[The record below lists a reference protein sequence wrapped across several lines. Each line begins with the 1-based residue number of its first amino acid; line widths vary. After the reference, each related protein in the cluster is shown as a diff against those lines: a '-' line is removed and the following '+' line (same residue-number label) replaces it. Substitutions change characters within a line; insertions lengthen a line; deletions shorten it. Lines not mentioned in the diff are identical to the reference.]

1 MCDCL
6 YKIICDKRFKSAI
19 SINKRKPLLSRVL
32 HVLRF
37 YCIQQESDRNIK
49 FKPTREIFESLKF
62 GLDIQTHLWYVVVLE
77 KEA

>member
-1 MCDCL
+1 M
-6 YKIICDKRFKSAI
+6 KSKMMKGRDLQCQCKPSVEPCVARVAI
-19 SINKRKPLLSRVL
+19 LLQSVG
-32 HVLRF
+32 
-37 YCIQQESDRNIK
+37 SNRNFK